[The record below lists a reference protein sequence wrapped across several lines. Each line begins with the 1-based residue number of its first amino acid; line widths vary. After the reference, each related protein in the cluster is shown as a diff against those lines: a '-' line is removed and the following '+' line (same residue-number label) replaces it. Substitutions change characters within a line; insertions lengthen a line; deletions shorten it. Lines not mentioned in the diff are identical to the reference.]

1 MTETLTL
8 KSFAKINLG
17 LEVLGKRP
25 DGYHELIS
33 VMQSISLHDV
43 LTISKSTCI
52 SVDGDVPRDL
62 PEGDLVRQAAD
73 LLGETVGRAQG
84 AHLNL
89 RKSIPIGAGL
99 GGGSSNAAC
108 ALLGLNQL
116 WEAGMTV
123 DELTPLAAEL
133 GSDVAFFLRG
143 GTALAR
149 GRGHEMSTLPESP
162 RHEVVIAMPEQ
173 SLSTARVYGN
183 VRSHHFTDGTAT
195 LALAEGLSDGRLLYS
210 RIRNSLQAP
219 AVKLLPEIE
228 TLIAEL
234 RRLGAKAS
242 IVSGSGSACFGLFTE
257 CEPAQQAAAD
267 MATAGYWVR
276 TCAFVRAWNGR
287 SPFAETDGAVS

>member
-43 LTISKSTCI
+43 LTISKSTDI
-52 SVDGDVPRDL
+52 TVDGDVPRDL

-73 LLGETVGRAQG
+73 LLGETIGIAQG

-89 RKSIPIGAGL
+89 RKAIPIGAGL

-108 ALLGLNQL
+108 ALLGLNLL
-116 WEAGMTV
+116 WGAALTL
-123 DELTPLAAEL
+123 DELTALAAEL

-149 GRGHEMSTLPESP
+149 GRGHEMSALPESP
-162 RHEVVIAMPEQ
+162 RHEVVIAMPDQ
-173 SLSTARVYGN
+173 SLSTARVYDS
-183 VRSHHFTDGTAT
+183 VRPHHFSDGTAT
-195 LALAEGLSDGRLLYS
+195 LALAEGIRDGPLLYS

-219 AVKLLPEIE
+219 AVRLLGGING
-228 TLIAEL
+228 LIAEL

-242 IVSGSGSACFGLFTE
+242 IVSGSGSACFGLFAE
-257 CEPAQQAAAD
+257 HEPARRAAAVL
-267 MATAGYWVR
+267 AAAGYWSR
-276 TCAFVRAWNGR
+276 TCTFVRAWNGR
-287 SPFAETDGAVS
+287 PPLA

>member
-43 LTISKSTCI
+43 LTISKSTGI

-73 LLGETVGRAQG
+73 LLGETVGTAQG

-89 RKSIPIGAGL
+89 RKAIPIGAGL

-162 RHEVVIAMPEQ
+162 RHDVVIAMPEQ
-173 SLSTARVYGN
+173 SLATTRVYGN
-183 VRSHHFTDGTAT
+183 TKPHHFSEGTAT
-195 LALAEGLSDGRLLYS
+195 HALAEGLRDGRLLYS
-210 RIRNSLQAP
+210 RIRNSLQNA
-219 AVKLLPEIE
+219 
-228 TLIAEL
+228 
-234 RRLGAKAS
+234 
-242 IVSGSGSACFGLFTE
+242 GSPIGSAHKWVDRGAE
-257 CEPAQQAAAD
+257 
-267 MATAGYWVR
+267 TAGGEGEHRVGEWKRVFW
-276 TCAFVRAWNGR
+276 TIC
-287 SPFAETDGAVS
+287 GA